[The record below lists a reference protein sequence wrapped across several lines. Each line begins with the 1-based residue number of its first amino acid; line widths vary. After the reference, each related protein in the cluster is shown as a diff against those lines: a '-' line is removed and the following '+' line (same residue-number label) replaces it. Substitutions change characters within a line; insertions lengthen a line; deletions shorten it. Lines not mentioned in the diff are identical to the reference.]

1 MCPRES
7 KPPAEPKEMLRT
19 EEDLDRL
26 MTAVEA
32 HKLEGN
38 KIGEQVA
45 AGAMDT
51 SEALRDASIRDG
63 RLYDELDQI
72 ALEREEEFVEGDS
85 QLRGD

>member
-1 MCPRES
+1 MPRNRM
-7 KPPAEPKEMLRT
+7 PPAEPKEMPRT
-19 EEDLDRL
+19 EDDLDRL
-26 MTAVEA
+26 MTAIES

-51 SEALRDASIRDG
+51 SEALRDASIRDA

-72 ALEREEEFVEGDS
+72 ALERDEEFTDGDS